1 MGFDFIADEIFEMA
15 EQIEKKGARFY
26 RKAAEK
32 VNGEE
37 RKILLELAGMED
49 RHGVKFADF
58 RKTLAHCDKNS
69 TTFDP
74 EGETVLHLR
83 ALSDTREFFE
93 KDLDISNKEAILKSA
108 ITVGKESIIFYLSL
122 KDLVD
127 CKAGKEKIDAIINE
141 EMRHLKI
148 LNGRL
153 QSSQRKQ
160 QVITAAPSFQQPA
173 A

>member
-1 MGFDFIADEIFEMA
+1 MGIDFNADEIFEMA
-15 EQIEKKGARFY
+15 EQIEKKGAKFY

-32 VNGEE
+32 VNGEV
-37 RKILLELAGMED
+37 RKILLELAGIED
-49 RHGVKFADF
+49 CHGVKFADF
-58 RKTLAHCDKNS
+58 RKTLALCDKTS

-74 EGETVLHLR
+74 EGETALHLK

-93 KDLDISNKEAILKSA
+93 TDLDMSNQEEILKSA
-108 ITVGKESIIFYLSL
+108 IALGKESVIFYLGL

-141 EMRHLKI
+141 EMRHLRF

-153 QSSQRKQ
+153 NSSQKNQ
-160 QVITAAPSFQQPA
+160 
-173 A
+173 